1 MAPPKGEWKASFSSS
16 IMQKWMAIGNCAP
29 LMQTKSGREGFSFA
43 PAADPNG
50 ALGDTPAVVQA
61 TTEAATCRI
70 GDAANATSAAAV
82 STKVVIS
89 ASEGRLAVIGRL
101 RGLGGLR

>member
-1 MAPPKGEWKASFSSS
+1 
-16 IMQKWMAIGNCAP
+16 MQKRMAIVNLTP
-29 LMQTKSGREGFSFA
+29 LMQTRSEREGFSFA
-43 PAADPNG
+43 PAAGPGG
-50 ALGDTPAVVQA
+50 ALGDAPAAVQA
-61 TTEAATCRI
+61 TTEAASCRI

-89 ASEGRLAVIGRL
+89 ASEGRVAVIGRL